1 MNEKRNKSALSD
13 NKGYDRRNTMEAG
26 SEKTKQLLITLLPV
40 LALAVLFILFC
51 TFVKAKGYRLDIY
64 LKTIFNQGVVLA
76 VVATGAIFIYTLG
89 SFDISLGAAT
99 LFAATVGVLTYNA
112 TENFPLMILAIFGTA
127 VACSLFSSILA
138 SAFHIPAFVTTVAM
152 LSVLS
157 AVSAQIITTKGGA
170 LGGIGIP
177 KTLVKPLD
185 NPPFKITLLAIFFL
199 VCFFVFQLTKI
210 GRRQKFIGG
219 NPVCARLTG
228 IPYNKYAII
237 AFTMAGIGVGL
248 GAFLTLVYTPSVTTT
263 TASGIGMNIFVA
275 IVFGGMP
282 ISGGARSRI
291 HAALIGGFSYILLN
305 NILELALE
313 GSSAYGITQIV
324 SAVFFLA
331 VVCVTSMNYR
341 TDLLPR

>member
-1 MNEKRNKSALSD
+1 MNNKREAVSH
-13 NKGYDRRNTMEAG
+13 DRAG
-26 SEKTKQLLITLLPV
+26 RILIAVLPV
-40 LALAVLFILFC
+40 LALAILFSLFC
-51 TFVKAKGYRLDIY
+51 LIVTMKGYRLDIY
-64 LKTIFNQGVVLA
+64 MKTIFNQGVVLV

-99 LFAATVGVLTYNA
+99 LFSATIGVLTYNT
-112 TENFPLMILAIFGTA
+112 TESMALMILAIFGTA
-127 VACSLFSSILA
+127 IACSLFSSVLA
-138 SAFHIPAFVTTVAM
+138 SIFHIPAFVTTVAM

-170 LGGIGIP
+170 LGGISIP
-177 KTLVKPLD
+177 KNVVKPLD
-185 NPPFKITLLAIFFL
+185 RPLFKIVLLACFFL
-199 VCFFVFQLTKI
+199 LCFFLFQLTKT

-219 NPVCARLTG
+219 NPVCAKLTG

-282 ISGGARSRI
+282 ISGGPRSRI

-305 NILELALE
+305 NILELFLE
-313 GSSAYGITQIV
+313 GSGAYGITQIV
-324 SAVFFLA
+324 SAVFFLL
-331 VVCVTSMNYR
+331 VVYAASLNYR
-341 TDLLPR
+341 TALLPR